1 MLCLYIKFRFSLSY
15 REIEELC
22 QLRGL
27 AIDHSTL
34 QRWVERFASLLNDRF
49 RRRKKKVYNSWRM
62 DETYIKLKGSW
73 VFLYRAVDK
82 YGATIDFLICK
93 KRDTQAAKSFFHKA
107 IKQNGRPEKINID
120 KSGANK
126 AALDAINQGYAAAQ
140 QIEIRQN
147 KYLNNMIEQD
157 HRFIKK
163 RTRPMLGFK
172 SFNGA
177 RQTIKGIEIVH
188 MIIKGQLKN
197 DNYNYRSTFEQF
209 VSLVA

>member
-1 MLCLYIKFRFSLSY
+1 MKFRFSLSY

-27 AIDHSTL
+27 DIDHSTL
-34 QRWVERFASLLNDRF
+34 QRWVERFASLLDTRF
-49 RRRKKKVYNSWRM
+49 RQRKKKVHSSWRM
-62 DETYIKLKGSW
+62 DETYIKLKGRW

-82 YGATIDFLICK
+82 YGATIDFLIRK
-93 KRDTQAAKSFFHKA
+93 KRDTQAAKSFFRKA
-107 IKQNGRPEKINID
+107 IRENGKPEKINVD

-126 AALDAINQGYAAAQ
+126 AALDAINQGYLDKQ

-163 RTRPMLGFK
+163 RTRAMLGFK

-177 RQTIKGIEIVH
+177 RQTIKGIEILH
-188 MIIKGQLKN
+188 MIRKGQLKN
-197 DNYNYRSTFEQF
+197 NNQISRTTFEKF
-209 VSLVA
+209 ASLVD